1 MPKTP
6 QVEEPKGPM
15 EIVPHEPVMRYQVKG
30 YPLNSMDAFIV
41 YCNGTEIY
49 SLTTNN
55 KTIVGAINELKA
67 LLDNIDLSDYATK
80 EELEAYA
87 KLTDLD
93 NYVTLTEYNTT
104 IEQINAAIADLISR
118 MTTAEGDID
127 TLQTDVENIKKKL
140 PNDPLFHVNTVFTD
154 PRYFTEK
161 NFWGTFTTDNY
172 VTFSYDIN
180 VVQDLQLEDGIIE
193 VLNLNFLRNVVLDFD
208 KMPTHFYIP
217 ASVDF
222 YDDNGVYT
230 GSKQFML
237 DAEWTVEM
245 NSFDLSVY
253 FRGEIPNTN
262 EHTTM
267 KVSAVVPYTI
277 KEGVTL

>member
-1 MPKTP
+1 MPNTP

-15 EIVPHEPVMRYQVKG
+15 EIIPHEPVMRYQVKG

-67 LLDNIDLSDYATK
+67 LIDNIDLSEYATK
-80 EELEAYA
+80 EELEDYA
-87 KLTDLD
+87 KLIDLD
-93 NYVTLTEYNTT
+93 NYVTLTEFNTT
-104 IEQINAAIADLISR
+104 VEEINGIIADLLAR
-118 MTTAEGDID
+118 MTAAEGDID
-127 TLQTDVENIKKKL
+127 TLQDDVEMIKGKL
-140 PNDPLFHVNTVFTD
+140 PNDPLYHVITVFTD

-161 NFWGTFTTDNY
+161 NYWGTFTTDNY
-172 VTFSYDIN
+172 ITFSYDIN
-180 VVQDLQLEDGIIE
+180 VLQDLQLEDGIIE
-193 VLNLNFLRNVVLDFD
+193 VLNLNFLRNVVLDLD
-208 KMPTHFYIP
+208 VMPQHFYIP

-230 GSKQFML
+230 GSKHFML

-262 EHTTM
+262 EYTTM
-267 KVSAVVPYTI
+267 KVSAVGPYKT